1 MILFTKS
8 EKKNVYLAIL
18 NVCRKPPVWREDRSC
33 PQLCSSWTEKYH
45 VIWSPFISLQ
55 TKELN
60 EHTQFCSILFHFLTK
75 IAKCQNNRVFHT
87 LHLPI
92 VRLFKIWQWTCLV
105 KQLLCPCIRWSK
117 VWPNGAIFRIPVL
130 LSLKNNLKTNGF
142 LTENAAKAKCP
153 VWGKGSKGKMV
164 IGLSELHNGQR
175 LPPKWTKL
183 TQLFLVYEKVWPKQ
197 RDFWN
202 IKTSLW

>member
-1 MILFTKS
+1 MG
-8 EKKNVYLAIL
+8 
-18 NVCRKPPVWREDRSC
+18 
-33 PQLCSSWTEKYH
+33 SW
-45 VIWSPFISLQ
+45 WSPFIALQ

-60 EHTQFCSILFHFLTK
+60 RHTQFCSILFHFLTK
-75 IAKCQNNRVFHT
+75 KAKWQNSRVFHT

-92 VRLFKIWQWTCLV
+92 VTLFKTWQWTCLV
-105 KQLLCPCIRWSK
+105 KQLLCPSGDQRCGHMEQFS
-117 VWPNGAIFRIPVL
+117 ASHCYQHPVL
-130 LSLKNNLKTNGF
+130 LSLLKTNGF

-164 IGLSELHNGQR
+164 IGLSELHNVQR
-175 LPPKWTKL
+175 LPSQWTKR
-183 TQLFLVYEKVWPKQ
+183 TQLFLVYEKVWPNQ

>member
-1 MILFTKS
+1 MKPIYFLTNKGTKWTHPILFNS
-8 EKKNVYLAIL
+8 ISFSYKK
-18 NVCRKPPVWREDRSC
+18 
-33 PQLCSSWTEKYH
+33 
-45 VIWSPFISLQ
+45 
-55 TKELN
+55 
-60 EHTQFCSILFHFLTK
+60 
-75 IAKCQNNRVFHT
+75 AKCQNNRVCHT

-92 VRLFKIWQWTCLV
+92 VTLFKIWQWTCLV
-105 KQLLCPCIRWSK
+105 KQLPCPTGGQRCGHMEQFS
-117 VWPNGAIFRIPVL
+117 ASHCYQHPVL

-142 LTENAAKAKCP
+142 LTDNAAKAKCP

-164 IGLSELHNGQR
+164 IGLSELLNVQR
-175 LPPKWTKL
+175 LPPQWTKR

>member
-1 MILFTKS
+1 MKPIYFLTNKGTKWTHPILFNS
-8 EKKNVYLAIL
+8 ISFSYKK
-18 NVCRKPPVWREDRSC
+18 
-33 PQLCSSWTEKYH
+33 
-45 VIWSPFISLQ
+45 
-55 TKELN
+55 
-60 EHTQFCSILFHFLTK
+60 
-75 IAKCQNNRVFHT
+75 AKCQNNRVFHT

-92 VRLFKIWQWTCLV
+92 VTLFKIWQWTCFGEATPLSMHQVV
-105 KQLLCPCIRWSK
+105 KGVAIWSI
-117 VWPNGAIFRIPVL
+117 VTNIPVL

-202 IKTSLW
+202 IKTSLWYQDQLLITMPAPTRFSWFIFPLLLATPSI